1 MERNLIYGGH
11 LMENVSKVITDYIEE
26 NIGDKQLKEFLFDI
40 LDFELKYQ
48 VLYEEKEKKGK
59 HAYSKEYMEIIKD
72 KCE

>member
-1 MERNLIYGGH
+1 
-11 LMENVSKVITDYIEE
+11 MENVSKVIIDYIDE
-26 NIGDKQLKEFLFDI
+26 NINDKQLKEFLFEI

-48 VLYEEKEKKGK
+48 VLYEEQDKKGK